1 MPRAALVGSRIR
13 ERRSLLG
20 LRQAD
25 VARAAGISPAY
36 LNLIEHNRRRIG
48 TDVLG
53 ALAEA
58 LATDAATL
66 AEGEQSALLEGLRA
80 AAATAGETAAD
91 VEVDRIEDLA
101 GRFPGWAGLAAAQ
114 ARRIARLERLVA
126 TLSDRMTYDPFLS
139 AALHEVLS
147 AATSIRS
154 TAAILADGGVDPGWQ
169 ERFHANLH
177 KDSERL
183 AAAAGSLAG
192 FLDAAP
198 EAELSLASPQ
208 ETAEQWLEGLGPHL
222 PALETGG
229 APADLA
235 ADLPPGP
242 ARDFAVRQLTRYAED
257 ARALPLAPFAA
268 AWEAEADPLRLA
280 ARFRV
285 DLSQVLRRVASL
297 PGATAGLVT
306 CDASGTLT
314 LRRAVPGFPL
324 PRFGAACPL
333 WPIFRA
339 LGRPGQPVLAE
350 VEMAGRRPERFTTWA
365 ECRADWPE
373 GLAGPQLAEATMLIL
388 PSVGQGP
395 AEPIGTHCRICPR
408 TACIARREP
417 SILMEDG

>member
-48 TDVLG
+48 SDVLE

-58 LATDAATL
+58 LATDPASL

-80 AAATAGETAAD
+80 AAASAGDAG
-91 VEVDRIEDLA
+91 VEVDRAEELA
-101 GRFPGWAGLAAAQ
+101 SRFPGWAGLAAAQ
-114 ARRIARLERLVA
+114 ARRIERLERMVT
-126 TLSDRMTYDPFLS
+126 TLSDRLTYDPFLS

-154 TAAILADGGVDPGWQ
+154 TAAILAEGGVDPGWQ
-169 ERFHANLH
+169 ARFHANLD

-198 EAELSLASPQ
+198 EAEITLASPQ
-208 ETAEQWLEGLGPHL
+208 EAAEQWLEARGAHL
-222 PALETGG
+222 PELEAGG
-229 APADLA
+229 DPEALA
-235 ADLPPGP
+235 AEIGPGP
-242 ARDFAVRQLTRYAED
+242 ERDVLLRRLARYAED

-268 AWEAEADPLRLA
+268 AWAAGEDPLRLS
-280 ARFRV
+280 ARFGADPGR
-285 DLSQVLRRVASL
+285 VLRRIAGL
-297 PGATAGLVT
+297 PGQVAGLVS

-314 LRRAVPGFPL
+314 FRQGVAGFPL
-324 PRFGAACPL
+324 PRFGAACAL
-333 WPIFRA
+333 WPLFSA
-339 LGRPGQPVLAE
+339 LMRPGQPVRAA

-365 ECRADWPE
+365 FCRTDWPE
-373 GLAGPQLAEATMLIL
+373 GLGGPMVAEATMLIL
-388 PSVGQGP
+388 PGAAEAMPDPVG
-395 AEPIGTHCRICPR
+395 TSCRICPR
-408 TACIARREP
+408 LACAARREP
-417 SILMEDG
+417 SVLMEDG